1 MKNIII
7 VGAGALGQELAWLI
21 EEINDNNP
29 EWNILGFLD
38 DFAFDNKKSILGYPV
53 LGRYDDYLSFM
64 DSFFVVGFG
73 DAVLREKIIRKM
85 NSEELKWA
93 NLISPTV
100 RVHRSN
106 KIGKGV
112 VIGRYTDLT
121 VNCTIHDFVML
132 NIHVVLGHE
141 VSVGQF
147 SIISPNVTVNGGG
160 RIGKACQIGANSFI
174 RDIEVGDYSVV
185 GASSCVI
192 KNVDPE
198 SIVAGVPAKVLKV
211 GRPNTS
217 ISRSERE
224 DAQ

>member
-1 MKNIII
+1 MKDIII

-21 EEINDNNP
+21 EEINDNKP
-29 EWNILGFLD
+29 EWNIKGFLD
-38 DFAFDNKKSILGYPV
+38 DFAFDNKKKILDYPV
-53 LGRYDDYLSFM
+53 LGKYDDYNLFSNCYFIL
-64 DSFFVVGFG
+64 GFG
-73 DAVLREKIIRKM
+73 DARLREKTIKKI
-85 NSEELKWA
+85 NNEEIKWA
-93 NLISPTV
+93 TLISPTV
-100 RVHRSN
+100 RVHKSN

-141 VSVGQF
+141 VSVGEF

-160 RIGKACQIGANSFI
+160 RIGKVCQIGANAFI
-174 RDIEVGDYSVV
+174 KDIEVGDYSIV
-185 GASSCVI
+185 GASSCVV

-198 SIVAGVPAKVLKV
+198 SIVGGVPAKVIKI

-224 DAQ
+224 NL